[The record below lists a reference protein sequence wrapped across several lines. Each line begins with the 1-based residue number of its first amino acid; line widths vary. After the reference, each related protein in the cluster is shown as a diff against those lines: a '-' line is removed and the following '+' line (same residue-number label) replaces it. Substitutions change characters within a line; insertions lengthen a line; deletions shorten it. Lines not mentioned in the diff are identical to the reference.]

1 METRENLFYEI
12 LNYLQSMKEFEDGF
26 EALMDNT
33 KIGLKFQRRSFIDKR
48 LVDYLFRLLEKLFLD
63 GEKWIRYWV
72 YDLDFGKNWEPGTVI
87 DNNGTDVVLQTP
99 QQLHDFLQKKMII
112 RSKMSL
118 AEVDLRIHNNKE

>member
-26 EALMDNT
+26 EELMDNT
-33 KIGLKFQRRSFIDKR
+33 KIGLEFQRRSFIDER

-87 DNNGTDVVLQTP
+87 DNDGTDVVLQTP

-118 AEVDLRIHNNKE
+118 AEVDLRIHNKE

>member
-1 METRENLFYEI
+1 METRESLFYEI

-26 EALMDNT
+26 EALMDST
-33 KIGLKFQRRSFIDKR
+33 KIGIKFQRRSFIDQR

-72 YDLDFGKNWEPGTVI
+72 YDLDFGNEWEPGTVI
-87 DNNGTDVVLQTP
+87 DSDGTDVVLQTP

-118 AEVDLRIHNNKE
+118 AEADLRIHNKE

>member
-26 EALMDNT
+26 EELMNNT
-33 KIGLKFQRRSFIDKR
+33 KIGIKFQRRSFIDER

-87 DNNGTDVVLQTP
+87 DNDGTDVVLQTP